1 MQRSHPFQEEIIR
14 QIKGWTG
21 LRTAVIALGLVA
33 WTATGAKAD
42 PMLTYSTAGQID
54 PSQGVSGTGVIS
66 FNPVL
71 NTQQTSQ
78 QVDLS
83 APQSNVSLGTF
94 VVTALPAGQ
103 TTTYNNTPFSI
114 TFAPQTLGGQ
124 AVTSGQIILSGT
136 LNGQVSG
143 SNSTVTADFNQASG
157 YPASNPSSPFT
168 ISNGTTSQT
177 LSFNFPLTSSTSGV
191 PITTE
196 LLASP
201 STNNGQT
208 TAQLELM
215 NGSGN
220 GPGAVAAPEPSA
232 IALFLTT
239 VGGLGLRRY
248 IRARRRPV

>member
-1 MQRSHPFQEEIIR
+1 MR

-42 PMLTYSTAGQID
+42 PVMTYGTSGQIE
-54 PSQGVSGTGVIS
+54 SQGVTGAGVIG
-66 FNPVL
+66 FNAINSNQS
-71 NTQQTSQ
+71 NTQAI
-78 QVDLS
+78 DFG
-83 APQSNVSLGTF
+83 AGQSNISLGAF
-94 VVTALPAGQ
+94 QVTALPAGQ
-103 TTTYNNTPFSI
+103 TTTYNNTPFFI
-114 TFAPQTLGGQ
+114 TIAPQTLGGQ
-124 AVTSGQIILSGT
+124 PVTSGQIILSGT

-201 STNNGQT
+201 STNGGVT
-208 TAQLELM
+208 TAQLELTTSAQPPDA
-215 NGSGN
+215 N
-220 GPGAVAAPEPSA
+220 AVTQAPEPSA